1 MAKKTNRTFRGQGLS
16 RRTVVGGAA
25 ALFGG
30 MGLLRARASWGATNT
45 APEVTDMRFGI
56 IALTDNSP
64 IVIAHEK
71 GLFKKYGINSTVD
84 QGRQLG
90 GDPRL
95 AVERRHPG
103 DAHADRHADRV
114 DDGPARLAE
123 EADGDPVDAQPQRP
137 VDHARRPRSRARSRP
152 TRRRCK
158 PLVDGGEG
166 QGHADDVR
174 DDVPAR
180 HARDVDALLARRGRH
195 QPRQGRLADRRSRRR
210 RWSRT

>member
-1 MAKKTNRTFRGQGLS
+1 MAKKTIRTFRGQGLS

-45 APEVTDMRFGI
+45 APEVTDMKFGI
-56 IALTDNSP
+56 IALTDCSP

-71 GLFKKYGINSTVD
+71 GLVQEVRHQLDGQ

-103 DAHADRHADRV
+103 DAHADSACRSRRRWACS
-114 DDGPARLAE
+114 
-123 EADGDPVDAQPQRP
+123 
-137 VDHARRPRSRARSRP
+137 ARRRSRWSSRGCSTATASRSRSRP
-152 TRRRCK
+152 SCKGKVQADPKALK

-166 QGHADDVR
+166 EGHADDVR
-174 DDVPAR
+174 HDLPAR
-180 HARDVDALLARRGRH
+180 ARTRCGCATGW
-195 QPRQGRLADRRSRRR
+195 PRAASTPTRTSR
-210 RWSRT
+210 